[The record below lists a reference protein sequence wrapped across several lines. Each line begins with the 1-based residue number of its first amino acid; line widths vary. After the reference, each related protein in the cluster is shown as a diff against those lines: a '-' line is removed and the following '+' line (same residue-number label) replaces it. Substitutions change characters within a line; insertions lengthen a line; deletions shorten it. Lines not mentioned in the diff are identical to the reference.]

1 MQLFKATKSIA
12 QERNSIFS
20 ELSKRNIFF
29 RCLQHGASANA
40 TCGAV
45 NTSACHL
52 AALKGSSEVL
62 GILLNYGAS
71 PRVFDTEGRSPLHL
85 AAWTGDAATMRVL
98 LDKAGDMINTG
109 PRFAPRRNQCKKIHS
124 TRELPHTEPGSTPLH
139 VACQRVHLE
148 CIQMLLAAGANKDAL
163 DDCGMS
169 CFDVIGEKLV
179 GDENHLPASKRF
191 VGMLNSGSGP
201 EGNALINSFFRRL
214 PEVIRVLLKAGAM
227 PSSTVTT
234 PRTTC
239 MHTAVALE
247 CPEAV
252 KELEALSRHG
262 QYVDRSGCTP
272 MHLAVSLRLQEP
284 LKALLHCYIDRDSE
298 ADSSAS
304 RSNSAEANPVDER
317 DSSGNTSLHYAISTQ
332 WFAGVEIFLEAG
344 ADVCEKNSDGATS
357 LHLAAQSGNLDIL
370 EEILNI
376 SDSRRILNS
385 RDNRGESPLFQA
397 VSSGNMP
404 CVKRL
409 LEAGAD
415 FTCTLDGN
423 MTVLHRAA
431 EGNHPEVLEELLR
444 YNLSN
449 KDSFINTKTDP
460 GGLTP
465 LHIAS
470 IFGYLAC
477 VNILLSFG
485 CDITLKT
492 SVLSQ
497 NESTALHLA
506 SSHGHS
512 GVVESLLDHNSD
524 RKIVEARDIHGC
536 TPLHLACQQGRRD
549 CARLLLK
556 KGADMSARMTDTN
569 GRKFTAVDFLISATT
584 QPVELLEEVLDSS
597 IFVNEFSINDP
608 KCVVS
613 VDYRVLLP
621 RDGYTREMQVLNALF
636 DTGTKS
642 GQERLL
648 MHPLVESFLTLKW
661 KKLKSWFYIII
672 AMYTVFL
679 ISFTTLVMILYY
691 YNQSQIQLPARLD
704 FKVWRIVTLASMGLF
719 FFQVVVIT
727 EDVQNV
733 HLLLEYRPHIDV
745 SLTCEHDPKRQEYC
759 VCPQNM
765 PQFDS
770 ERIPNRAPETN
781 KPMIL
786 NGPTSRNREGS
797 DQEVVH
803 AIQSPKLYLADWE
816 SWLKWICFALSAI
829 VATVDHDVNGITWP
843 RHVTTAAILLV
854 WTEYM
859 FLLCRDPD
867 WGYCVLMFTKVAINV
882 FKVISIFAFLIIGF
896 AFAFMVEFQTVSPF
910 SSPFDSF
917 VKTVVMMT
925 NELDYSGIFDN
936 GKLSSPVYARIIF
949 LCFVF
954 LVSIVLMNLLV
965 GIAVADITNLEA
977 QGKTNRLR
985 KQVDFAS
992 TMERILYYGGLLRC
1006 LHSSLKNK
1014 KGPLLEIYPGR
1025 PRRKKYKGLPRALT
1039 DTLIKHAF
1047 EHKKSEIQYTMQD
1060 LFNKMDAISKAPEF
1074 SSPTSNTI
1082 DVDDIVKK
1090 LNELIL
1096 EISQQLKDKKFD
1108 DATAFLDLKSGTSLF
1123 REDVSGRIDRL
1134 QLDMRGM
1141 LTVMK
1146 KVLNYVSP
1154 QGHVVDIGQHNLLR
1168 NTPKLSSC

>member
-1 MQLFKATKSIA
+1 MAEDTKGRRRYGR
-12 QERNSIFS
+12 RNRRLNT
-20 ELSKRNIFF
+20 ELLEAVEEGDVWKVD

-40 TCGAV
+40 TCGGV
-45 NTSACHL
+45 NTSVCHL

-98 LDKAGDMINTG
+98 LDKVGDMINTRTTVRTSQEPVQEDSLDSRG
-109 PRFAPRRNQCKKIHS
+109 HNHETLKKQ
-124 TRELPHTEPGSTPLH
+124 LPHTEPGSTPLH

-179 GDENHLPASKRF
+179 GDENHLPASKR
-191 VGMLNSGSGP
+191 
-201 EGNALINSFFRRL
+201 L
-214 PEVIRVLLKAGAM
+214 PEVIRVLLEAGAK

-304 RSNSAEANPVDER
+304 RSYSAEANPVDER

-376 SDSRRILNS
+376 SDCRR
-385 RDNRGESPLFQA
+385 
-397 VSSGNMP
+397 
-404 CVKRL
+404 
-409 LEAGAD
+409 
-415 FTCTLDGN
+415 
-423 MTVLHRAA
+423 
-431 EGNHPEVLEELLR
+431 
-444 YNLSN
+444 
-449 KDSFINTKTDP
+449 
-460 GGLTP
+460 
-465 LHIAS
+465 
-470 IFGYLAC
+470 
-477 VNILLSFG
+477 
-485 CDITLKT
+485 
-492 SVLSQ
+492 
-497 NESTALHLA
+497 
-506 SSHGHS
+506 
-512 GVVESLLDHNSD
+512 
-524 RKIVEARDIHGC
+524 
-536 TPLHLACQQGRRD
+536 
-549 CARLLLK
+549 
-556 KGADMSARMTDTN
+556 
-569 GRKFTAVDFLISATT
+569 
-584 QPVELLEEVLDSS
+584 
-597 IFVNEFSINDP
+597 
-608 KCVVS
+608 
-613 VDYRVLLP
+613 
-621 RDGYTREMQVLNALF
+621 
-636 DTGTKS
+636 
-642 GQERLL
+642 
-648 MHPLVESFLTLKW
+648 
-661 KKLKSWFYIII
+661 
-672 AMYTVFL
+672 
-679 ISFTTLVMILYY
+679 
-691 YNQSQIQLPARLD
+691 
-704 FKVWRIVTLASMGLF
+704 
-719 FFQVVVIT
+719 
-727 EDVQNV
+727 
-733 HLLLEYRPHIDV
+733 
-745 SLTCEHDPKRQEYC
+745 
-759 VCPQNM
+759 
-765 PQFDS
+765 
-770 ERIPNRAPETN
+770 
-781 KPMIL
+781 
-786 NGPTSRNREGS
+786 
-797 DQEVVH
+797 EVVH

-1060 LFNKMDAISKAPEF
+1060 LFNKMDAISKAPVF
-1074 SSPTSNTI
+1074 SSPSSNTI

-1096 EISQQLKDKKFD
+1096 EISQQLKDKKID

-1154 QGHVVDIGQHNLLR
+1154 QGHVVDIGQHSLLR